1 MISFNPPPDAD
12 FEAMIQSLQ
21 DEEQSRSAERFSSPA
36 PRVELKNI
44 SHVHEAVLNWLIAHP
59 TKKLSECAAHF
70 GYTQSWLSVMIHSNL
85 FQAAL
90 KEKQEQVFSGLA
102 GTINDKLMAGAD
114 IGVTKLVEK
123 LETSEDPKFIKE
135 TTTMMLEKLG
145 FGAQT
150 RVAGAGQVNNGPVQQ
165 NFYMASPEDLQQARG
180 RIANGSV
187 LPLPLASAPELAPP
201 SAEGGTGPFGTAE

>member
-1 MISFNPPPDAD
+1 MLHFNPEPGPDFD
-12 FEAMIQSLQ
+12 SLVQQLQ
-21 DEEQSRSAERFSSPA
+21 DESDARATADAKPSPA
-36 PRVELKNI
+36 PRVQLQNI
-44 SHVHEAVLNWLIAHP
+44 SHVHDAVMNWMIANPHRNL
-59 TKKLSECAAHF
+59 KDCAAEF
-70 GYTQSWLSVMIHSNL
+70 GYTQSWLSTMVHSNL

-90 KEKQEQVFSGLA
+90 KEKQGQVFNGIADSIA
-102 GTINDKLMAGAD
+102 DKLAAGAD
-114 IGVTKLVEK
+114 IGVAKLVEK

-150 RVAGAGQVNNGPVQQ
+150 KVTGAGQVNNGPVQQ

-187 LPLPLASAPELAPP
+187 LPLPGPAAPELAPP
-201 SAEGGTGPFGTAE
+201 HDSDAP

>member
-1 MISFNPPPDAD
+1 MLSFNPPPDAD
-12 FEAMIQSLQ
+12 FASMVQSLENEAAAQ
-21 DEEQSRSAERFSSPA
+21 RESASLPA
-36 PRVELKNI
+36 PRPELKNI
-44 SHVHEAVLNWLIAHP
+44 SHVHEAVLNWMIANP
-59 TKKLSECAAHF
+59 QRKLSDCAREF
-70 GYTQSWLSVMIHSNL
+70 GYTQSWLSTMIHSSL

-90 KEKQEQVFSGLA
+90 KEKQDKLFSGLSS
-102 GTINDKLMAGAD
+102 TLTEKLAAGAD

-150 RVAGAGQVNNGPVQQ
+150 RVAGAGTVNNGPVQQ
-165 NFYMASPEDLQQARG
+165 NFYMATPDDLQQARG

-187 LPLPLASAPELAPP
+187 LPLPEAPLLPAPN
-201 SAEGGTGPFGTAE
+201 EGDA

>member
-12 FEAMIQSLQ
+12 FQAMVQSLQ
-21 DEEQSRSAERFSSPA
+21 DEDAERQRTPSTSPA

-44 SHVHEAVLNWLIAHP
+44 SHVHEAVLNWLIANP
-59 TKKLSECAAHF
+59 QRKLAECAQHF

-102 GTINDKLMAGAD
+102 GSINDKLMAGAD

-150 RVAGAGQVNNGPVQQ
+150 RVAGAGQVNAGPVQN

-187 LPLPLASAPELAPP
+187 LPLQGPSAPELAPP
-201 SAEGGTGPFGTAE
+201 RGDAE